1 MNESFGLNPAARRN
15 ERGAARLKFI
25 IVLVI
30 VAVVAYMGFQ
40 YIPVRYQAYSF
51 KTFMDQSVLNE
62 SASTRHAD
70 EKGTWVENQLRANAK
85 DYGVPQDAE
94 FSHKYQNGHLEVT
107 VKFTRPINLL
117 PGFVYQ
123 YDFNYTARSN
133 PFLDA
138 PQ

>member
-1 MNESFGLNPAARRN
+1 MNESFGSTTAARHD

-25 IVLVI
+25 IVLVV
-30 VAVVAYMGFQ
+30 VAIAAYMGYQ
-40 YIPVRYQAYSF
+40 YIPVRYQAYAF

-70 EKGTWVENQLRANAK
+70 EKGAWVESQLKSNAR
-85 DYGVPQDAE
+85 DYGVPPDAE

-123 YDFNYTARSN
+123 YDFDYTAKSN

>member
-1 MNESFGLNPAARRN
+1 MNESFGTKPAARRN

-40 YIPVRYQAYSF
+40 YIPVRYQAYTF

-62 SASTRHAD
+62 SASSRHAD
-70 EKGTWVENQLRANAK
+70 EKGPWVENQLRSNAK
-85 DYGVPQDAE
+85 DYGVPPDAE

-107 VKFTRPINLL
+107 VKFTRLINLL
-117 PGFVYQ
+117 PGFAYE
-123 YDFNYTARSN
+123 YDFDYTARSN